1 MQLDHIESPT
11 YNTVMLCTPYR
22 RESELLS
29 VYNRKIKDVNA
40 DGQEVDDRAEGGE
53 TWSGLGG
60 IHVTHVAA
68 LELQQCRQIL

>member
-1 MQLDHIESPT
+1 MQLDHMWSPT

-29 VYNRKIKDVNA
+29 VYNTKIKDVNA
-40 DGQEVDDRAEGGE
+40 DGQDVDDRAEGGE
-53 TWSGLGG
+53 IWSGLGS